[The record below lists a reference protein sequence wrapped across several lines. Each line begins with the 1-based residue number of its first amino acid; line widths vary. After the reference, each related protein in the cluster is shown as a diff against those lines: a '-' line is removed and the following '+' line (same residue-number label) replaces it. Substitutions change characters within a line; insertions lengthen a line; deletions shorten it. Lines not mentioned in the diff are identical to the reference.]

1 MAQALNGEAVVVEGR
16 ALGTVEG
23 CGIIVTWSPAG
34 EADLQGVGD
43 AFAKV
48 GLGKLA
54 PAQRTLKDALR
65 AALVAQYSKKNRRVA
80 PTPRGYEVVDEVA
93 AADGLSNEHVH
104 VVSAWVEKN
113 ASGGEVVRCDDQ
125 HLAAELVEATAA
137 ARKRV
142 EGAAVSEALAT
153 VAQQNLAGTRIR
165 DGGGAYWLP
174 QSSVATW
181 FALTDALEAVRGGVT
196 TRPFTVTGDE
206 RTLQSVISTALAK
219 VDAIVNETYEKIEA
233 GKTGPKGL
241 TNQAEAVANVAE
253 QITVWESAL
262 GGSLEAL
269 RQKMYDAQMAATRA
283 ASLAQQAKDASEG

>member
-1 MAQALNGEAVVVEGR
+1 MAQALNGETVVVEGR
-16 ALGTVEG
+16 SLGTVEG

-34 EADLQGVGD
+34 EADMQGVND

-48 GLGKLA
+48 GFGKLA

-93 AADGLSNEHVH
+93 TADGLSNEHQH
-104 VVSAWVEKN
+104 VVSAWIEKN
-113 ASGGEVVRCDDQ
+113 SSGGEVVRCDDTG
-125 HLAAELVEATAA
+125 LSAELVEAVEA
-137 ARKRV
+137 ARKKV
-142 EGAAVSEALAT
+142 EGAAVAEALAT
-153 VAQQNLAGTRIR
+153 VAQQQLAGTRIR

-181 FALTDALEAVRGGVT
+181 FTLTDALEQVRGGVT
-196 TRPFTVTGDE
+196 TRPFTVSGDE
-206 RTLQSVISTALAK
+206 RTLQSVIATALAK
-219 VDAIVNETYEKIEA
+219 VDAVVNETYVKIES
-233 GKTGPKGL
+233 GKVGPKGL
-241 TNQAEAVANVAE
+241 TNQAEQVSLVAE

-283 ASLAQQAKDASEG
+283 ASLAQQQQDAVAV